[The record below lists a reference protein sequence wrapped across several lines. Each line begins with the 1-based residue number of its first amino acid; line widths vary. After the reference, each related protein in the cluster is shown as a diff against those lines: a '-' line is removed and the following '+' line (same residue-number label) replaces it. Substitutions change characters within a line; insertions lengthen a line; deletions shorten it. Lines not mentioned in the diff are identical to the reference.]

1 MFPVKKT
8 TLLLCLLLLQSCDS
22 SPVKR
27 ESENA
32 STPAVSQSTKSDL
45 ATKKN
50 HPLWLDNPAL
60 EGHIVAI
67 GSSGLQKWGGEQA
80 QYLSAMDD
88 AQIELSL
95 EFKKHQKALL
105 ELKKKKT
112 AQAEDEDIDQ
122 KIKTLLLH
130 DAIVKEEWKDP
141 KTSRLYLWLV
151 LPEH

>member
-1 MFPVKKT
+1 MFPVKNT
-8 TLLLCLLLLQSCDS
+8 ALLLSLLLLQSCSS
-22 SPVKR
+22 SPVKK
-27 ESENA
+27 EPENI
-32 STPAVSQSTKSDL
+32 STPAVTQTTKPEP
-45 ATKKN
+45 AVKKD

-80 QYLSAMDD
+80 QYLSAMDN
-88 AQIELSL
+88 AQMELSI

-105 ELKKKKT
+105 ALKKKKN